1 MATNDYY
8 RTLGVPRNASEQEIK
23 TAFRKL
29 ALKCH
34 PDRNPGNKDSEAQ
47 FKEAGEA
54 YGVLSDTEKR
64 RIYDQYGAEG
74 LKAGGGR
81 GPGGFGGFQNAD
93 MGDIFGDIFDNLF
106 TDSGGGHRRPRS
118 RRGADLKYS
127 AEISLEEA
135 FSGVK
140 VPVTFDRTEV
150 CGVCGGTG
158 AKPKTGLKKCPT
170 CRGAGR
176 VQYAQGFFSFSQ
188 TCPDCGGQ
196 GEVVTSPCKECSGSG
211 QEKKTASLNIKIP
224 AGADEGTTLRVSG
237 AGDAG
242 LKGGDSGDLYVQVRL
257 KHHLHFSRD
266 GADLL
271 YNCRLTLAQAALGGD
286 VQVPTIDGP
295 RMTIKIPAGTQYGKV
310 FRLREKGMPHPGLK
324 QRGDLLVRAELEVP
338 TDLTPRQIEL
348 LEELGKTFGHEPP
361 PREEKEEKGFFK
373 KILG

>member
-34 PDRNPGNKDSEAQ
+34 PDRNPGNKDAEAQ
-47 FKEAGEA
+47 FKECGEA
-54 YGVLSDTEKR
+54 YEVLSNTDKR
-64 RIYDQYGAEG
+64 RIYDQFGAEG
-74 LKAGGGR
+74 LKSGGGR
-81 GPGGFGGFQNAD
+81 GGFSGFQSAD

-106 TDSGGGHRRPRS
+106 TDTGGGRRRTRS
-118 RRGADLKYS
+118 RRGADLKYE

-135 FSGVK
+135 FEGVK
-140 VPVTFDRTEV
+140 VPVNFDRTEV

-158 AKPKTGLKKCPT
+158 AKPKTGLKKCPS

-196 GEVVTSPCKECSGSG
+196 GEVVTAPCGECGGSG
-211 QEKKTASLNIKIP
+211 QEKKKVSLNIKIP
-224 AGADEGTTLRVSG
+224 PGADDGTTLRVSG

-242 LKGGDSGDLYVQVRL
+242 PKGGDSGDLYVQVRL
-257 KHHLHFSRD
+257 KHHAHFSRD

-271 YNCRLTLAQAALGGD
+271 YNCRLTVAQAALGGD
-286 VQVPTIDGP
+286 VQVPTIEGP
-295 RMTIKIPAGTQYGKV
+295 RMTIKIPPGTQYGKV
-310 FRLREKGMPHPGLK
+310 FRIHEKGMPVAGMK
-324 QRGDLLVRAELEVP
+324 QRGDLLARAEVEVP
-338 TDLTPRQIEL
+338 VDLTPRQMEL
-348 LEELGKTFGHEPP
+348 LEELGTTFGHENP
-361 PREEKEEKGFFK
+361 PREKDGEKSFFK

>member
-1 MATNDYY
+1 MSTNDYY

-54 YGVLSDTEKR
+54 YEVLSSTEKR
-64 RIYDQYGAEG
+64 RIYDQFGAEG

-81 GPGGFGGFQNAD
+81 GGFGGFQSAD
-93 MGDIFGDIFDNLF
+93 MSGIFGDIFDNLF
-106 TDSGGGHRRPRS
+106 TDAGGGHRRARS
-118 RRGADLKYS
+118 SRGADLKYE

-135 FSGVK
+135 FTGVK
-140 VPVTFDRTEV
+140 VPVNFDRTEV

-196 GEVVTSPCKECSGSG
+196 GEVVTAPCRECGGSG
-211 QEKKTASLNIKIP
+211 QEKKAVSLNIKIP
-224 AGADEGTTLRVSG
+224 AGADEGTTMRVSG

-242 LKGGDSGDLYVQVRL
+242 PKGGDSGDLYVQVRL
-257 KHHLHFSRD
+257 KHHSHFSRD

-271 YNCRLTLAQAALGGD
+271 YNCRLTVSQAALGGD
-286 VQVPTIDGP
+286 VQVPSIDGP
-295 RMTIKIPAGTQYGKV
+295 KVTIKIPSGTQHGKV
-310 FRLREKGMPHPGLK
+310 FRIHDKGMPMPGARE
-324 QRGDLLVRAELEVP
+324 RGDLLVRAEVEVP
-338 TDLTPRQIEL
+338 TCLTPRQVEL
-348 LEELGKTFGHEPP
+348 LEELAKTFGHEVPV
-361 PREEKEEKGFFK
+361 REKEGEKGFFK